1 MRCIRKVEAV
11 IERTSSWQAEC
22 QGRVSET
29 YADPAQW
36 TKRSILNVAN
46 TGKFSTDRT
55 IKQYAD
61 EIWGLKA
68 VPVSFGN

>member
-1 MRCIRKVEAV
+1 MADYASYV
-11 IERTSSWQAEC
+11 EC

-36 TKRSILNVAN
+36 TKQSILNVAN
-46 TGKFSTDRT
+46 TGKFSSDRT

-68 VPVSFGN
+68 VPVSFGK